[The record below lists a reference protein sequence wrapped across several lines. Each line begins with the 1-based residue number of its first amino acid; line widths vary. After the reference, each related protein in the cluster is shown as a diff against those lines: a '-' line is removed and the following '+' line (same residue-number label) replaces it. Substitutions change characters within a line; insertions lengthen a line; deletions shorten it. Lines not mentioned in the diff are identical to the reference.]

1 MRARL
6 ILALCFLYTPTLAE
20 DADLPPGFLEFLGNM
35 VEQDGELVDPLTF
48 VVEAEMAVEAEVEV
62 EVEVEV
68 EKVLAKR
75 PSEHDRVK
83 IESVGDSEVA
93 GSNE

>member
-1 MRARL
+1 MRARS
-6 ILALCFLYTPTLAE
+6 ILALCFLCTPTLAE

-48 VVEAEMAVEAEVEV
+48 VVEAEMAVE
-62 EVEVEV
+62 VEVEV
-68 EKVLAKR
+68 EKVLAQR

-93 GSNE
+93 ESNE

>member
-6 ILALCFLYTPTLAE
+6 ILALCFLCTATLAE

-35 VEQDGELVDPLTF
+35 VEQDGGLVDPLTF
-48 VVEAEMAVEAEVEV
+48 VVEAEMAAD
-62 EVEVEV
+62 VEVEV
-68 EKVLAKR
+68 EKVLATG

>member
-6 ILALCFLYTPTLAE
+6 ILALCFLCTPTLAE
-20 DADLPPGFLEFLGNM
+20 DADLPAGFLEFLGNM

-48 VVEAEMAVEAEVEV
+48 VVEAEMEVEV
-62 EVEVEV
+62 EVEEV
-68 EKVLAKR
+68 VATR

>member
-1 MRARL
+1 L
-6 ILALCFLYTPTLAE
+6 ILGLCFLCTPTLAE
-20 DADLPPGFLEFLGNM
+20 DADLPAGFLEFLGYM

-48 VVEAEMAVEAEVEV
+48 VVEAEMAVE
-62 EVEVEV
+62 VEVEV
-68 EKVLAKR
+68 EKVLAER

-93 GSNE
+93 ESNE